1 MKEQYSDSLNSAEST
16 NTEVW
21 STKMRSTSSTSD
33 MGTCEPLL
41 FQVGFD
47 FLDLFLVGI
56 DFWDLFLEFL
66 ETNVMFLVCGNQT
79 YYQKF
84 NDMAAT

>member
-33 MGTCEPLL
+33 LGTYGPLL
-41 FQVGFD
+41 FYRKTTQYI
-47 FLDLFLVGI
+47 GI
-56 DFWDLFLEFL
+56 DLLNLFLEL
-66 ETNVMFLVCGNQT
+66 LLSGNQCGVLGVW
-79 YYQKF
+79 KP
-84 NDMAAT
+84 NVISKVH